1 MALKSKERRIE
12 VALVFLSFVFLACSA
27 SPHFYL
33 RYGHRL
39 TEQELDSLLAANP
52 LGPSENIKAITLGQ
66 TREVSHHV
74 VQVRDR
80 EIPHIHKN
88 HDVTVVMLRGQ
99 GYLIWENER
108 VELDAG
114 DVLFI
119 PRGAVHYF
127 VNTHARPTVALAIY
141 SPAYDGKDTIPV
153 EKP

>member
-1 MALKSKERRIE
+1 MASKSRSIWISA
-12 VALVFLSFVFLACSA
+12 VLWFCLLVLGCAPA
-27 SPHFYL
+27 PRFYL
-33 RYGHRL
+33 QYGNRIS
-39 TEQELDSLLAANP
+39 EQELESLLAANP
-52 LGPSENIKAITLGQ
+52 LGASENIKAVTLGQ

-80 EIPHIHKN
+80 EAPHIHKN

-99 GYLIWENER
+99 GYLMWEKER
-108 VELDAG
+108 VDLVAG

-127 VNTHARPTVALAIY
+127 VNTHSGPTVALAIY
-141 SPAYDGKDTIPV
+141 SPAFDGKDTIPV